1 MNILRAV
8 RRVTAVAMLGCL
20 MPPGPCTFRWIFL
33 GFRLYLV
40 FCMQSVST
48 V

>member
-20 MPPGPCTFRWIFL
+20 MPPGPCTVLIEL
-33 GFRLYLV
+33 SRLYLV
-40 FCMQSVST
+40 FFMQSVST